1 MTTIRLNCGHT
12 YTDATDD
19 TELRERVLCDDC
31 FDTGAPEYRRYVVE
45 IRP

>member
-1 MTTIRLNCGHT
+1 MTTLVLSCGHT
-12 YTDATDD
+12 FQTDAPDW
-19 TELRERVLCDDC
+19 ELRDRVLCDDC

>member
-12 YTDATDD
+12 YTDAADD
-19 TELRERVLCDDC
+19 TELRDRVLCDDC

>member
-12 YTDATDD
+12 FEADD
-19 TELRERVLCDDC
+19 VDHELRDRVLCDDC

>member
-12 YTDATDD
+12 FEADSVDH
-19 TELRERVLCDDC
+19 ELRDRVLCDDC